1 MLAIGIDFGTTNC
14 SAAIYRQGKVELIP
28 LEEGRPILPSTICI
42 TRDHQVHLGREAI
55 SLYLSL
61 TRGTTIRYKFTDLR
75 ALTAVFEA
83 ELAEE
88 EVIPSD
94 DGLVVV
100 SDAGEV
106 EDLETPARLFQSLK
120 TGLRDPHFHGTTIYG
135 RYYALEELIALVL
148 RHIREC
154 AERYLGAPVEAAIIG
169 RPISY
174 APAEG
179 LQGLSAAEIDQTA
192 HERMLAAARL
202 AGFSHAAL
210 EFEPVAAARHLRADL
225 PPRSRMLVFDFGG
238 GTLDL
243 ALAQMVD
250 GGAPE
255 IIATHGVLV
264 GGDDFD
270 SAIMRHSL
278 LKHFGQGTTLGPKN
292 LPFPPNL
299 LAPLLHWQSIPLL
312 ATPANLAHI
321 AAIKRQSNAPQTM
334 ENLQTLIR
342 SGLGFQL
349 FQLIEAAKIELS
361 TAWEA
366 WIRLHAQG
374 LHLEEHLTRGAFV
387 ASIGDYLAEIEQGLR
402 QVLAKGRCT
411 PAAVD
416 LVWMTGGSSLVPVVQ
431 ATVQRFFGPQKV
443 RVADPFTSIVAG
455 LGIVAA
461 EDELYQP
468 VGDMVAEATAAR
480 LRAEAVTIGE
490 TVAFKRGHQTVEG
503 VVVSRAGGRMHD
515 ATLIIEFWDDEI
527 EQFVS
532 TMRHET
538 KVTRVQRPR

>member
-14 SAAIYRQGKVELIP
+14 SAAVYRQGRVELIP
-28 LEEGRPILPSTICI
+28 LEDGQPILPSTICI
-42 TRDHQVHLGREAI
+42 TREHEVHLGREAI
-55 SLYLSL
+55 ALYLSL
-61 TRGTTIRYKFTDLR
+61 IRGTSIRYQFTDLR
-75 ALTAVFEA
+75 ALTAVFAE

-88 EVIPSD
+88 ELIPSD
-94 DGLVVV
+94 DGLVII
-100 SDAGEV
+100 SNAGEV
-106 EDLETPARLFQSLK
+106 EDLDTPARLFQSLK
-120 TGLRDPHFHGTTIYG
+120 TGLRDPHFNGTTIYG
-135 RYYALEELIALVL
+135 RYYALEELIALPL

-154 AERYLGAPVEAAIIG
+154 AERYLGAPVTAAIIG
-169 RPISY
+169 RPVSY

-243 ALAQMVD
+243 ALAQMVE
-250 GGAPE
+250 GGTPE
-255 IIATHGVLV
+255 IIATHGVLL

-299 LAPLLHWQSIPLL
+299 LAPLYHWQSIPLL

-321 AAIKRQSNAPQTM
+321 AAIKRQSNAPQTV

-361 TAWEA
+361 TASEA
-366 WIRLHAQG
+366 WIRLHEQG
-374 LHLEEHLTRGAFV
+374 LHLEERLTRSAFV
-387 ASIGDYLAEIEQGLR
+387 ASIGEHLAEIERGLR
-402 QVLAKGRCT
+402 EILAKGRCT
-411 PAAVD
+411 PDAIA

-431 ATVQRFFGPQKV
+431 ATVRRFFGAEKV

-455 LGIVAA
+455 LGMVAA

-468 VGDMVAEATAAR
+468 VGDVVAEATAAR
-480 LRAEAVTIGE
+480 LKAEAVTIGE
-490 TVAFKRGHQTVEG
+490 TVAFRRGHQMVEG

-538 KVTRVQRPR
+538 KVTRVRGPR